1 MNRNSHSEGVINL
14 EFNEVMQVLSGQL
27 HKGAIQTSKTV
38 LEKYSY
44 DRTSQMSLPEAVIKA
59 HSETEV
65 QSILRSAN
73 ENAIPVVTR
82 GAGSSL
88 TGAVVPIVRGIVLD
102 VSDMDKFTVVKKDS
116 VVIAEPGVMT
126 STLQAAVEAE
136 GLFYPPDP
144 ASLEFSTI
152 GGNLATNAGGARG
165 VKYGVTRDYVRGL
178 TVVLADGQIL
188 NFGGQYHKNS
198 TGYQLMHLII
208 GSEGTLGVI
217 TNSVLRLIPLPPY
230 TNTLR
235 AMFRSVETTSE
246 AVTGIFEKGFNP
258 NTIELMD
265 RVSLE
270 IVSNDLEFNLSE
282 EHNAMIIIECD
293 GTDQTQVDQD
303 LGTIATLMQ
312 QKGASEVVIANTE
325 KERHTIWNAR
335 RSVSDALAKSAP
347 NKLVEDIVVPRS
359 KIPALVQ
366 EVRGIAEANGLTI
379 ALFGHAGDGNLHPN
393 FLFDLKN
400 PNEIQRVEKA
410 SKEIFELGINM
421 GGTLSGEHGIGTLKR
436 QFLEDAVG
444 TNVLDLMRSV
454 KKLFD
459 PNNILN
465 PQKIFPVENDKQDK
479 EGFLSDLPFNS
490 EYNDIVE

>member
-44 DRTSQMSLPEAVIKA
+44 DRTSQMSLPEAVINA

-73 ENAIPVVTR
+73 ENSIPVVTR

-188 NFGGQYHKNS
+188 NFGGEYHKNS
-198 TGYQLMHLII
+198 TG
-208 GSEGTLGVI
+208 
-217 TNSVLRLIPLPPY
+217 
-230 TNTLR
+230 
-235 AMFRSVETTSE
+235 
-246 AVTGIFEKGFNP
+246 
-258 NTIELMD
+258 
-265 RVSLE
+265 
-270 IVSNDLEFNLSE
+270 
-282 EHNAMIIIECD
+282 
-293 GTDQTQVDQD
+293 
-303 LGTIATLMQ
+303 
-312 QKGASEVVIANTE
+312 
-325 KERHTIWNAR
+325 
-335 RSVSDALAKSAP
+335 
-347 NKLVEDIVVPRS
+347 
-359 KIPALVQ
+359 
-366 EVRGIAEANGLTI
+366 
-379 ALFGHAGDGNLHPN
+379 
-393 FLFDLKN
+393 
-400 PNEIQRVEKA
+400 
-410 SKEIFELGINM
+410 
-421 GGTLSGEHGIGTLKR
+421 
-436 QFLEDAVG
+436 
-444 TNVLDLMRSV
+444 
-454 KKLFD
+454 
-459 PNNILN
+459 
-465 PQKIFPVENDKQDK
+465 
-479 EGFLSDLPFNS
+479 
-490 EYNDIVE
+490 